1 MKKWF
6 VRIKDFIMASGDM
19 HISAFAGQSVFFI
32 FMSFF
37 PLLNIL
43 LSLVPLFSISE
54 AEMTQMITKAF
65 PEDLGKY
72 LGGIIKDIYSN
83 GAPSFTIISV
93 VVGLWA
99 SAKGLMAIR
108 NGLNEIYHSREKKN
122 YFVIRGISALYTL
135 IFLVAMIVL
144 TMLNLF
150 GRQILDQIKANHQEI
165 GHVTDLIDRLSGVG
179 SFLLVFILLWGMYT
193 MLPSRRLLF
202 RYQAVGAVF
211 TASAWALV
219 SSLFSLYIDY
229 SISKSAMYGSLTTII
244 SLLLWLYIMVN
255 LIFIGA
261 QINEFLY
268 MYVYKDRAKALA
280 EKKRKLKALKAAGK
294 EEQKA
299 SRKEARRNAMMEKLR
314 AAEAKADGPQPEDA
328 LTEEMHRYVILSEAK
343 DLSDIKILRR
353 YAPQNDRE
361 EMHQEEQPSGEAPAE
376 EEKGTIQEQ

>member
-1 MKKWF
+1 MKKWIR
-6 VRIKDFIMASGDM
+6 RIIDFSYDSTDQ
-19 HISAFAGQSVFFI
+19 HISAFVGQSTFFI
-32 FMSFF
+32 FLSFF
-37 PLLNIL
+37 PLINLIFVFAPFL
-43 LSLVPLFSISE
+43 PFSE
-54 AEMTQMITKAF
+54 EQLTDLMLKVF
-65 PEDLGKY
+65 PADLAKY
-72 LGGIIKDIYSN
+72 VESMIKDIYSN

-328 LTEEMHRYVILSEAK
+328 LTEEMHR
-343 DLSDIKILRR
+343 
-353 YAPQNDRE
+353 E
-361 EMHQEEQPSGEAPAE
+361 EMHQEEQPSGKAPAE
-376 EEKGTIQEQ
+376 EEKGTIQEK

>member
-1 MKKWF
+1 
-6 VRIKDFIMASGDM
+6 
-19 HISAFAGQSVFFI
+19 
-32 FMSFF
+32 
-37 PLLNIL
+37 
-43 LSLVPLFSISE
+43 
-54 AEMTQMITKAF
+54 
-65 PEDLGKY
+65 
-72 LGGIIKDIYSN
+72 
-83 GAPSFTIISV
+83 
-93 VVGLWA
+93 
-99 SAKGLMAIR
+99 
-108 NGLNEIYHSREKKN
+108 
-122 YFVIRGISALYTL
+122 
-135 IFLVAMIVL
+135 
-144 TMLNLF
+144 
-150 GRQILDQIKANHQEI
+150 
-165 GHVTDLIDRLSGVG
+165 
-179 SFLLVFILLWGMYT
+179 MYT

-280 EKKRKLKALKAAGK
+280 EKKRKLKAVKAAGK

-314 AAEAKADGPQPEDA
+314 AAEEKAEGLQPEDA
-328 LTEEMHRYVILSEAK
+328 LMEELHQDVILSEAK

-353 YAPQNDRE
+353 YAPQNDQE

-376 EEKGTIQEQ
+376 EEKGTIQEK

>member
-1 MKKWF
+1 MKKWIR
-6 VRIKDFIMASGDM
+6 RIIDFSYDSTDQ
-19 HISAFAGQSVFFI
+19 HISAFVGQSTFFI
-32 FMSFF
+32 VLSFF
-37 PLLNIL
+37 PLINLIFVFAPFL
-43 LSLVPLFSISE
+43 PFSE
-54 AEMTQMITKAF
+54 EQLTDLMLKVF
-65 PEDLGKY
+65 PADLAKY
-72 LGGIIKDIYSN
+72 VESMIKDIYSN

-314 AAEAKADGPQPEDA
+314 AAEEKADGPQPEDA

-376 EEKGTIQEQ
+376 EEKGTIQEK

>member
-1 MKKWF
+1 MKKWIR
-6 VRIKDFIMASGDM
+6 RIIDFSYDSADQ
-19 HISAFAGQSVFFI
+19 HISAFVGQSTFFI
-32 FMSFF
+32 FLSFF
-37 PLLNIL
+37 PLINLIFVFAPFL
-43 LSLVPLFSISE
+43 PFSE
-54 AEMTQMITKAF
+54 EQLTDLMLKVF
-65 PEDLGKY
+65 PADLAKY
-72 LGGIIKDIYSN
+72 VESMIKDIYSN

-280 EKKRKLKALKAAGK
+280 EKKRKLKAVKAAGK

-314 AAEAKADGPQPEDA
+314 AAEEKADGPQPEDA

-353 YAPQNDRE
+353 YAPQNDQE

-376 EEKGTIQEQ
+376 EEKGTIQEK